1 MKANRELLNFWQHS
15 RIDILQ
21 SVKLSTTDGQY
32 SGALVIKKFPTEQHE
47 VDLRRFT
54 FVHVHVIQMPLEVTD
69 VNLKFHDRDFLL
81 KK

>member
-32 SGALVIKKFPTEQHE
+32 SGELVIKKFPTEQH
-47 VDLRRFT
+47 VR
-54 FVHVHVIQMPLEVTD
+54 
-69 VNLKFHDRDFLL
+69 
-81 KK
+81 